1 MFRALGCF
9 VMFVCL
15 VVGGAVLAL
24 IVSVN
29 LRSRDTAPAPA
40 ATVDRPHMRR
50 PSRPV
55 DGARNED
62 GAKQRARVPSADR
75 PVRPSPEDEALRRE
89 ITRLEK
95 LYRELSQPRSDL

>member
-29 LRSRDTAPAPA
+29 LRNRDTAPAPV
-40 ATVDRPHMRR
+40 ATLDEPHVRR
-50 PSRPV
+50 PFRPV
-55 DGARNED
+55 DGSGNED
-62 GAKQRARVPSADR
+62 GARQQTGVPPADR

-95 LYRELSQPRSDL
+95 LYRELSRPRSDL